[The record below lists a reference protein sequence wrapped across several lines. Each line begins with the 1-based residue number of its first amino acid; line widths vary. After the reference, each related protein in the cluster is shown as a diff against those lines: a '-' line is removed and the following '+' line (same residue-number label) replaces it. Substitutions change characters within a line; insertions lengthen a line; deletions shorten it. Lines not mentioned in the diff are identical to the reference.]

1 MLTQLD
7 RLTTEADGRFA
18 TATELKFLR
27 DYLDTVD
34 ERVETYQKIGTAADN
49 MVSEIQQRQ
58 LSVKS
63 SCYTFNGKDQSS
75 ICRRDLTN
83 AIRLSATA
91 MLFSDLDL
99 LRDGF
104 LLWYRTIVKSFNY
117 THMADNTY
125 GKQLPEMMQKLL
137 SPAEYKYMKPVL
149 SLNHSILAQ

>member
-18 TATELKFLR
+18 TAAELKFLR

-63 SCYTFNGKDQSS
+63 SCYTFSGKDQSS

-125 GKQLPEMMQKLL
+125 GKQLPEMMQRLL
-137 SPAEYKYMKPVL
+137 APNEYKYMKPVL

>member
-18 TATELKFLR
+18 TASELKFLK
-27 DYLDTVD
+27 DYLETVN
-34 ERVETYQKIGTAADN
+34 ERVETYRKIGEAADG

-58 LSVKS
+58 LTLKS
-63 SCYTFNGKDQSS
+63 SCFTFSGKDQSS

-104 LLWYRTIVKSFNY
+104 LLWYRTIVKAFNY

-125 GKQLPEMMQKLL
+125 GKQLPDMMQKLL
-137 SPAEYKYMKPVL
+137 PPQEYKYMKPIL
-149 SLNHSILAQ
+149 ALNHSILAQ